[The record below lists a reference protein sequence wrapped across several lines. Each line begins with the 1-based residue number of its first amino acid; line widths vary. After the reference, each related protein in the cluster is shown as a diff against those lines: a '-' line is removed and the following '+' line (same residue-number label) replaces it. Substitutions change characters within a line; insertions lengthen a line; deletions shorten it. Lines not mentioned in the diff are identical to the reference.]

1 MVGRVVCRG
10 FPRCGARLAKWRAD
24 RSGSAAI
31 EFAIVALPFLMLLFG
46 TISVSLYYFTTFT
59 VENAV
64 WMASRAIRTGQ
75 FQQGQGAYAGYATNE
90 DRKKAFKKAL
100 CDKAPAYLDCNKAV
114 VLVQSNNGGF
124 SSIAPPACAT
134 NGTLL
139 TKPTLSSTRAAPIP
153 SSWSPCATVELR
165 HEAAVP
171 SAHCHTERR
180 LTADSGLRR
189 IPFRTVPERLMRT
202 LLTMLCEKM

>member
-10 FPRCGARLAKWRAD
+10 FPRWSARLAKWRAD

-64 WMASRAIRTGQ
+64 WMASRSIRTGQ

-100 CDKAPAYLDCNKAV
+100 CDKAPAYLDCSKAV

-134 NGTLL
+134 NGTLPDQANAQFNPGSADSVVMVTVCYPWSFGTRL
-139 TKPTLSSTRAAPIP
+139 PFLPLPATLSDGSLLIQASVAFRSEPYP
-153 SSWSPCATVELR
+153 S
-165 HEAAVP
+165 
-171 SAHCHTERR
+171 
-180 LTADSGLRR
+180 D
-189 IPFRTVPERLMRT
+189 
-202 LLTMLCEKM
+202 